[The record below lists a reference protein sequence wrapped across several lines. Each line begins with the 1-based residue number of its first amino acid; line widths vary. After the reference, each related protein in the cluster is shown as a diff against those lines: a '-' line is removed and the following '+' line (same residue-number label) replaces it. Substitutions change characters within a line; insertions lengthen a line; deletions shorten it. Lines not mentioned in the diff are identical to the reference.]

1 MTLTQAELDFEVKR
15 DRRLRTFKRQ
25 NKQFVGCWCLTSL
38 TRYWHK
44 CGSAGRKG
52 KDLIKS
58 GGNISTWECNI
69 YFHGDTLIY
78 IHIRV
83 SKWDHHSLKRFNGGE
98 IIILST
104 QATKLHLI
112 WQRGIGCSKAGCSW
126 WCWPG
131 GLWEGRPPARW
142 SPRCR
147 TIFSAQLFRRRK
159 LFDPTFHHRQF
170 SSWSCPDA
178 NSDYSAKWAVIG
190 RCFSPIFLL
199 FSVWTSLQEY
209 QSWWKV
215 N

>member
-98 IIILST
+98 IIIFVQTGNQTAFDMTERMFQGWL
-104 QATKLHLI
+104 QLVML
-112 WQRGIGCSKAGCSW
+112 
-126 WCWPG
+126 
-131 GLWEGRPPARW
+131 ARW
-142 SPRCR
+142 TLKGKATSSVI
-147 TIFSAQLFRRRK
+147 TSVQNHFFR
-159 LFDPTFHHRQF
+159 PTFPPQEIVRPNF
-170 SSWSCPDA
+170 PPP
-178 NSDYSAKWAVIG
+178 
-190 RCFSPIFLL
+190 PIFFLVL
-199 FSVWTSLQEY
+199 PWC
-209 QSWWKV
+209 
-215 N
+215 